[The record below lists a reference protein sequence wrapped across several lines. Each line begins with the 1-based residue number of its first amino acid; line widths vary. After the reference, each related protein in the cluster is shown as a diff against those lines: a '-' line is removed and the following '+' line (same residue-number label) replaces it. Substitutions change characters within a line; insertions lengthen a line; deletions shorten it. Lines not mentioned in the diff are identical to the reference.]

1 VIAIAAVKIPWPTLS
16 ASRNAMTI
24 ARRRN
29 GKTKSASITRTSTRS
44 SFPPKYPDRS
54 PSGTP
59 IEIERK
65 SEMKTTLSSVCVPQM
80 ILERTSVDWT
90 LVPMR

>member
-1 VIAIAAVKIPWPTLS
+1 MIS
-16 ASRNAMTI
+16 
-24 ARRRN
+24 
-29 GKTKSASITRTSTRS
+29 TRTRS
-44 SFPPKYPDRS
+44 SLPPKYPERR

-80 ILERTSVDWT
+80 ILERTSVD
-90 LVPMR
+90 